1 MCRSTYFT
9 QIGFAP
15 AQDLSVSW
23 LFKFENAFVGKLKLQ
38 HIAARLN
45 ISELHLMLML
55 GNECRTPKGT

>member
-1 MCRSTYFT
+1 MCRSTNLT

-23 LFKFENAFVGKLKLQ
+23 LFKFENAFVGKLKMQ

-45 ISELHLMLML
+45 ISELRLMLL
-55 GNECRTPKGT
+55 GNECPTPKGT